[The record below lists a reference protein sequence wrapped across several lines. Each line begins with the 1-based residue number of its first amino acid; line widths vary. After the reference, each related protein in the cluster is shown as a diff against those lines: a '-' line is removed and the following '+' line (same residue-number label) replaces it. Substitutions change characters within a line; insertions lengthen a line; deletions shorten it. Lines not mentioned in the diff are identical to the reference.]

1 MVKLIK
7 NPFFIISSFFK
18 LYFIFFILYFL
29 HFFSIKKIFFILQAK
44 KMFKKIASNTI
55 TQILSKVWTAIISIF
70 LLSFLTNY
78 LSVELFWLYNKMY
91 NYLGIFSF
99 LADLWLY
106 TITIREISNHPEKT
120 EKIVGN
126 VLGLRLILW
135 IIIIFLA
142 LWIGVFLPWY
152 NTILA
157 LSSIFIV
164 SLFTL
169 FWLFNSSILALM
181 QAKMRIEFNL
191 ISTVLGKLFTLV
203 SVIFIVFV
211 FFPWVKQTSFF
222 LPFLCI
228 MLAGLLWVI
237 VHTSLNYFFASRLVR
252 IRFLFEK
259 DMMWYLFKISLPYWL
274 ALFLS
279 VVYFKVDIILLSL
292 LEPKGIADTSIA
304 LYSLPMKIIEVLM
317 ILIGFYLNA
326 ILPILSQY
334 FEKKNVQKAKQL
346 LSFSFEILFSFGLII
361 FTLGVFFRK
370 TIILLVANE
379 KYLDPSLVYNAS
391 DAFFIVLTSVVF
403 YSISSLFSYIFIA
416 SGNQARLL
424 KINAWI
430 TLFNIVWNI
439 IFIPKFSFIGAWI
452 VTVFSQ
458 ILLLLFSFFFFR
470 DILRFSFSF
479 LRMFFMILSVV
490 FIWWI
495 AFISSWVFA
504 WNMFLDLFVRGGW
517 LFLLFVGTFYRIVF
531 RRNSFKNIK

>member
-55 TQILSKVWTAIISIF
+55 TQILSKVWTATISIF

-391 DAFFIVLTSVVF
+391 DAFFIVLASVVF

-439 IFIPKFSFIGAWI
+439 FLIPKFSFMGAWL

-458 ILLLLFSFFFFR
+458 ILLLVFSLFFSR

-479 LRMFFMILSVV
+479 LCMFLMILSIV

-495 AFISSWVFA
+495 ASISSWVFA

-517 LFLLFVGTFYRIVF
+517 LFLLFVGIFYRIVF
-531 RRNSFKNIK
+531 RKKKFL